1 MRCRQHRLAYRQR
14 LNAKS
19 KSYPSDDPHNQHIDN
34 EALSYLKPFKSSSA
48 NSLLTILLKPVQATL
63 SLVMPWWWYLITL
76 MLTSQDKA
84 IDVGMAL
91 REASHRWVS
100 YISKHAAAR

>member
-1 MRCRQHRLAYRQR
+1 
-14 LNAKS
+14 
-19 KSYPSDDPHNQHIDN
+19 
-34 EALSYLKPFKSSSA
+34 
-48 NSLLTILLKPVQATL
+48 
-63 SLVMPWWWYLITL
+63 MPWWWYLITL